1 MRIARSRMTRKL
13 AVAVAAAGLLAGGAV
28 ASTEAFTTNPATHTA
43 AVTATDTVAV
53 AAAEH
58 SQKQSKII
66 GTFEVWDTCPYLV
79 TSDGKHYYLPGYTI
93 GGNGALYKK
102 STGGFIAHRGWKIQA
117 NGTKYYKPLG
127 RRTTICTTWGDQW
140 RIKAKS
146 IYALDH

>member
-1 MRIARSRMTRKL
+1 MRIARSRSTRSL
-13 AVAVAAAGLLAGGAV
+13 AVAVAAAGLLAGGV
-28 ASTEAFTTNPATHTA
+28 TA
-43 AVTATDTVAV
+43 AATGVYTTERATDTVAV

-66 GTFEVWDTCPYLV
+66 GRFEVWDTCPYLV
-79 TSDGKHYYLPGYTI
+79 TPGGKHYYLPGYTV

-117 NGTKYYKPLG
+117 NGTKYYKSLD
-127 RRTTICTTWGDQW
+127 RRTTLCTTWGDQW

-146 IYALDH
+146 IYALQH

>member
-1 MRIARSRMTRKL
+1 MRIARARKSRSL
-13 AVAVAAAGLLAGGAV
+13 AVAVAAAGLLAGGV
-28 ASTEAFTTNPATHTA
+28 TA
-43 AVTATDTVAV
+43 AATGVVTTDRAAEKATDTVAV

-58 SQKQSKII
+58 SQKQSKIV
-66 GTFEVWDTCPYLV
+66 GRFEAWDTCPYLV
-79 TSDGKHYYLPGYTI
+79 TPGGRHYYLPGYTI

-117 NGTKYYKPLG
+117 NGTKYFKPLE

-146 IYALDH
+146 IYAIER